1 MLKSLA
7 GMLVL
12 ALVVV
17 LSLGSPALGAD
28 LMGKVKA
35 VDKDGKAV
43 TLEDGTKLMIPATAK
58 VDKNALKAGANVKAS
73 FEEKDGQKVVTSI
86 QVSQ

>member
-1 MLKSLA
+1 MLKVL
-7 GMLVL
+7 LL

-17 LSLGSPALGAD
+17 LAFGSAALAAD
-28 LMGKVKA
+28 VQGKVKT
-35 VDKDGKAV
+35 VDQDGKAV

-58 VDKNALKAGANVKAS
+58 VDKNALKPGASVKAS

-86 QVSQ
+86 QVGQ

>member
-1 MLKSLA
+1 MLKLHA
-7 GMLVL
+7 ILVL

-17 LSLGSPALGAD
+17 LALGGAALAAD
-28 LMGKVKA
+28 VQGKVKA
-35 VDKDGKAV
+35 VDQSGKAV

-58 VDKNALKAGANVKAS
+58 VDKNALKPGANVKAS

>member
-1 MLKSLA
+1 MLKLHA
-7 GMLVL
+7 IFVL

-17 LSLGSPALGAD
+17 LALGGAALAAD
-28 LMGKVKA
+28 VQGKVKA
-35 VDKDGKAV
+35 VEQNGKSV

-58 VDKNALKAGANVKAS
+58 VDKNALKPGANVKAS

-86 QVSQ
+86 QASQ

>member
-17 LSLGSPALGAD
+17 LSLGSPALAAD
-28 LMGKVKA
+28 VQGKVKA
-35 VDKDGKAV
+35 VDQDGKAV